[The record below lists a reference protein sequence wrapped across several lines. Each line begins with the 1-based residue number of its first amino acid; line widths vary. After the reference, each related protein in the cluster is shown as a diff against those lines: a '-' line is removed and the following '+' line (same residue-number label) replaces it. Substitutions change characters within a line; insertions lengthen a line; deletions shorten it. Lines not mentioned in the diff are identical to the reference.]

1 MVKRKLTKAEIQER
15 EDDLRRARKIRERL
29 VKELDELERRKRAA
43 S

>member
-1 MVKRKLTKAEIQER
+1 MKRKLTKAEIQER